1 MLVLSEQIVGLMLEL
16 ADHCCI
22 SGLTGH
28 SLGLQNWE
36 KNNDISDYAVSY
48 CCSKAF
54 IHWSNRGKESKT
66 GHENNLKGMSLLIF
80 GDQDKASRVLS
91 FRQPLASERPHL
103 MKEE

>member
-1 MLVLSEQIVGLMLEL
+1 ML
-16 ADHCCI
+16 
-22 SGLTGH
+22 LTVI
-28 SLGLQNWE
+28 LQNWE
-36 KNNDISDYAVSY
+36 KNNEISDYAVSY
-48 CCSKAF
+48 CGSKAF

-91 FRQPLASERPHL
+91 FRQPLASERSHV